1 MGRMKHVLSAAG
13 IVALAT
19 TASSSSALAQQL
31 AGSRGPQVRTVN
43 AVIGGVIKGIVS
55 DELGGPLPG
64 AMVSALGAT
73 MAMTVTDANGRFAL
87 EKLPAGDYTLRAHLA
102 GFAASRRETVR
113 VGVTPASVYRLQL
126 HRLEAAAVATT
137 GSATE
142 VTTRPI
148 LAAGFGLPPVPSTD
162 AADGDDDHSHSDSA
176 WRLRHLTRSIL
187 KDSTSVVVLEP
198 DDTPAAD
205 DPMGS
210 HLNQSAAGALGSF
223 FADLPFKG
231 EVNLLTTSAF
241 APGRFFSGDI
251 LPRGVAY
258 FAIGAP
264 TGAGDWS
271 VRGSMSEG
279 DLSSWLVSGSFLSKR
294 DGIHSYDLGLTYSTQ
309 DYQGGNPLAL
319 AAVSDG
325 NRNVGEIYALD
336 RWTVG
341 TGVSVEYGGRY
352 ARYDYLVQPGLFS
365 PRVGLSLEPTSST
378 RVKAVLAQR
387 MVAPGAE
394 EFLTP
399 ATAGPWLPPERTFSP
414 LTGGELRVERARDF
428 DVLVKHDFGIYSFGV
443 RRFFQG
449 VDNQA
454 MTIFGMRSPDGT
466 RSVGHYYV
474 AGAGSVGV
482 AGWGV
487 GLSSSASRRVSGSV
501 DYSFSHGRWNSF
513 GEISQAR
520 PRLSGL
526 VREQEEDIHDLT
538 TSVQTVIP
546 ETATRVFVLYKLNS
560 AYASR
565 SLTSPEPGGAG
576 LDARFDV
583 QVNQALPFGLGNTKW
598 EVLVGVRNLFHDPND
613 PASVYDELLVVRP
626 PKRVV
631 GGFLV
636 RF

>member
-1 MGRMKHVLSAAG
+1 MGRIERVLSAAG
-13 IVALAT
+13 VVALAAA
-19 TASSSSALAQQL
+19 ASSSSALAQQHT
-31 AGSRGPQVRTVN
+31 AARAAEFRTVN
-43 AVIGGVIKGIVS
+43 AVMGGVIKGIVS
-55 DELGGPLPG
+55 DDRGGPLPG

-73 MAMTVTDANGRFAL
+73 MAMTVTDANGRFSL

-126 HRLEAAAVATT
+126 HRLETAVATAGT
-137 GSATE
+137 STE

-148 LAAGFGLPPVPSTD
+148 LAAGFDLPTVASSNSTE
-162 AADGDDDHSHSDSA
+162 ADDDHPHTDTA

-187 KDSTSVVVLEP
+187 KDSTSVVVVEE
-198 DDTPAAD
+198 DDTPAVD
-205 DPMGS
+205 DPMAG
-210 HLNQSAAGALGSF
+210 HLSLSQSAASALGSF

-231 EVNLLTTSAF
+231 EVNLLTTGAF
-241 APGRFFSGDI
+241 APGHLFSGDM

-271 VRGSMSEG
+271 VHGAMSQG
-279 DLSSWLVSGSFLSKR
+279 DLSSWIVSGSFLSKR
-294 DGIHSYDLGLTYSTQ
+294 EGMHSYDLGLTYSTQ
-309 DYQGGNPLAL
+309 EYQGGNPLAL

-341 TGVSVEYGGRY
+341 EGVTVEYGGRY

-365 PRVGLSLEPTSST
+365 PRVGVSLEPTKTT
-378 RVKAVLAQR
+378 RVTAVLAQR
-387 MVAPGAE
+387 MIAPGAE
-394 EFLTP
+394 EFLAP

-414 LTGGELRVERARDF
+414 LTGGELRVERARDL
-428 DVLVKHDFGIYSFGV
+428 DLLVEHDFGIYSLGV

-449 VDNQA
+449 VDNQT
-454 MTIFGMRSPDGT
+454 MTIFGMRSPGGT

-474 AGAGSVGV
+474 AGAGSVDV
-482 AGWGV
+482 DGWGV
-487 GLSSSASRRVSGSV
+487 RLSSSASRRVTGSV
-501 DYSFSHGRWNSF
+501 DYSFAHGRWNSF
-513 GEISQAR
+513 GDISHAR
-520 PRLSGL
+520 PWLASL
-526 VREQEEDIHDLT
+526 TREQDEDIHDLT
-538 TSVQTVIP
+538 TSVQTAIP

-560 AYASR
+560 AYAR
-565 SLTSPEPGGAG
+565 RNASLTQTG
-576 LDARFDV
+576 LDGRFDV
-583 QVNQALPFGLGNTKW
+583 QVNQALPFGLGSTKW
-598 EVLVGVRNLFHDPND
+598 EVLVGVRNLFRDPND
-613 PASVYDELLVVRP
+613 PASVYDELMVVRP